1 MMKLIFLLF
10 FIAFLSNILLASALK
25 CYKCKGNNCDDPTS
39 VSSPETCETG
49 GSCYWGRFAS
59 LGWPNGK

>member
-1 MMKLIFLLF
+1 MT
-10 FIAFLSNILLASALK
+10 SALK